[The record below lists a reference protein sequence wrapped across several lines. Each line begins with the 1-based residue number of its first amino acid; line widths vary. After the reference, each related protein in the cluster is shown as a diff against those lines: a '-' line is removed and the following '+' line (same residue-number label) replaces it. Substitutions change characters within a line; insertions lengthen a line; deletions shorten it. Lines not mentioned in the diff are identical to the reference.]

1 MPCVARLHCQDR
13 ALVLRAWR
21 RITPTTPKRLALL
34 AWAFAVLGVDVA
46 NAVGVLDLGR
56 AARI

>member
-1 MPCVARLHCQDR
+1 MARLHCQDR

-46 NAVGVLDLGR
+46 NAVGVLDSGR